1 MTTPSTADYQASNNK
16 SAYFT
21 FTLLFLL
28 YMFDY
33 IDRLVISSLFPFLKQ
48 DWGLTD
54 THCGLL
60 ISAVYWSILIFSL
73 PASIA
78 VDRWSRKKSIGIM
91 SLLWGFASI
100 ACAFTRSFT
109 QLFAA
114 RSVIGIGEAG
124 YAPGGTAMISAL
136 FPQEKRARMLGIW
149 NAAIPLGG
157 ALGVALGGIIAQ
169 HFGWR
174 NAFGIMAIPGIIVA
188 LLFFRVKDYRTIELL
203 GVTGK
208 EDAEKRDRMGVADI
222 AIQFIKNKTL
232 IANNFAFA
240 GNAFVTAALLTWLPS
255 YFNRLEGLPMSK
267 AGPKSAVVMLMAI
280 VGAPL
285 GGYLADRWQQKRKT
299 ARLLFPSLSSLT
311 TAAILLTAF
320 TFLRGNLQYVVL
332 LFAGVSA
339 IAFVPASVAVTQD
352 VVHPGL
358 RAISLSLCVIVQHL
372 FGSALG
378 PPFIGSLSDRYGL
391 ETAMQFLP
399 LFAFLA
405 GILYFAGAF
414 FYVNDAARIE
424 QVEIVM
430 ED

>member
-1 MTTPSTADYQASNNK
+1 
-16 SAYFT
+16 
-21 FTLLFLL
+21 
-28 YMFDY
+28 
-33 IDRLVISSLFPFLKQ
+33 
-48 DWGLTD
+48 
-54 THCGLL
+54 
-60 ISAVYWSILIFSL
+60 
-73 PASIA
+73 
-78 VDRWSRKKSIGIM
+78 
-91 SLLWGFASI
+91 
-100 ACAFTRSFT
+100 
-109 QLFAA
+109 
-114 RSVIGIGEAG
+114 
-124 YAPGGTAMISAL
+124 
-136 FPQEKRARMLGIW
+136 
-149 NAAIPLGG
+149 
-157 ALGVALGGIIAQ
+157 
-169 HFGWR
+169 
-174 NAFGIMAIPGIIVA
+174 
-188 LLFFRVKDYRTIELL
+188 
-203 GVTGK
+203 
-208 EDAEKRDRMGVADI
+208 
-222 AIQFIKNKTL
+222 
-232 IANNFAFA
+232 
-240 GNAFVTAALLTWLPS
+240 
-255 YFNRLEGLPMSK
+255 MSK

-285 GGYLADRWQQKRKT
+285 GGYIVDRWQQKRKN

-311 TAAILLTAF
+311 TSAILLIAF

-378 PPFIGSLSDRYGL
+378 PPFIGSLSDRYSL

-414 FYVNDAARIE
+414 FYVNDAARVE

>member
-1 MTTPSTADYQASNNK
+1 MTSPSTDGDRSPADP

-60 ISAVYWSILIFSL
+60 ISAVYWSILVFSL
-73 PASIA
+73 PASIL

-91 SLLWGFASI
+91 SLMWGLACI
-100 ACAFTRSFT
+100 ACAFTRNFT

-136 FPQEKRARMLGIW
+136 FPRERRARMLGIW
-149 NAAIPLGG
+149 NASIPLGG
-157 ALGVALGGIIAQ
+157 ALGVAMGGVIAQ
-169 HFGWR
+169 HLGWR
-174 NAFGIMAIPGIIVA
+174 HAFGIVAIPGLIVA
-188 LLFFRVKDYRTIELL
+188 LLFFKVKDYRTIALL
-203 GVTGK
+203 RGRGNGTGGNMV
-208 EDAEKRDRMGVADI
+208 RMSVSEI
-222 AIQFIKNKTL
+222 VLRFIQNRTL

-240 GNAFVTAALLTWLPS
+240 GNTFVTAALLTWLPS
-255 YFNRLEGLPMSK
+255 YFNRLEGLPMDK
-267 AGPKSAVVMLMAI
+267 AGPKSAIVMLMAI

-285 GGYLADRWQQKRKT
+285 GGYLADRWQEKRKT
-299 ARLLFPSLSSLT
+299 ARLLFPSLSSLI
-311 TAAILLTAF
+311 TAVLLLIAF
-320 TFLRGNLQYVVL
+320 TSLRGTFQYGVL
-332 LFAGVSA
+332 LLAGVSV

-358 RAISLSLCVIVQHL
+358 RAISLSLCVMVQHL

-378 PPFIGSLSDRYGL
+378 PPFIGFLSDRYGL
-391 ETAMQFLP
+391 ETAMQFLA
-399 LFAFLA
+399 LFAFLS
-405 GILYFAGAF
+405 GFLYFIGAF
-414 FYVNDAARIE
+414 SYRKDAAGVE
-424 QVEIVM
+424 PVEIVM
-430 ED
+430 E

>member
-1 MTTPSTADYQASNNK
+1 MTSPSTDGHRSPTDS

-60 ISAVYWSILIFSL
+60 ISAVYWSILVFSL
-73 PASIA
+73 PASIL

-91 SLLWGFASI
+91 SLMWGLACI
-100 ACAFTRSFT
+100 ACAFTRNFT

-114 RSVIGIGEAG
+114 RSLIGIGEAG

-136 FPQEKRARMLGIW
+136 FPQERRARMLGLW
-149 NAAIPLGG
+149 NASIPLGG
-157 ALGVALGGIIAQ
+157 ALGVAMGGVIAQ
-169 HFGWR
+169 HLGWR
-174 NAFGIMAIPGIIVA
+174 HAFGIVAIPGLIVA
-188 LLFFRVKDYRTIELL
+188 LLFFKVKDYRTIALL
-203 GVTGK
+203 
-208 EDAEKRDRMGVADI
+208 RDRGNGTNGNMARMGVPEI
-222 AIQFIKNKTL
+222 VLRFIRNRTL
-232 IANNFAFA
+232 MANNFAFA
-240 GNAFVTAALLTWLPS
+240 GNTFVTAALLTWLPS
-255 YFNRLEGLPMSK
+255 YFNRLEGLSMDK
-267 AGPKSAVVMLMAI
+267 AGPKSAIVMLMAI

-285 GGYLADRWQQKRKT
+285 GGYLADRWQQKRNT
-299 ARLLFPSLSSLT
+299 ARLLFPSLSSLI
-311 TAAILLTAF
+311 TAVLLLIAF
-320 TFLRGNLQYVVL
+320 TSLRGTLQYGVL
-332 LFAGVSA
+332 LLAGMSI

-378 PPFIGSLSDRYGL
+378 PPFIGVLSDRYGL
-391 ETAMQFLP
+391 ETAMQFLA
-399 LFAFLA
+399 LFAFLS
-405 GILYFAGAF
+405 GILYFIGSF
-414 FYVNDAARIE
+414 SYPKDAAGVE
-424 QVEIVM
+424 PVEIVM
-430 ED
+430 E